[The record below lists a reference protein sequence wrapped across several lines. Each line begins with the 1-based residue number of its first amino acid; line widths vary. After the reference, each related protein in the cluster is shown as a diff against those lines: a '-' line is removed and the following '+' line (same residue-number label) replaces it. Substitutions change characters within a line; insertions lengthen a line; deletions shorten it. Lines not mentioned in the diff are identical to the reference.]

1 MGPRQNPRRFGR
13 RSKQGSSACRSDGQV
28 YLGIWRC
35 GMTWLRP
42 RKTKR
47 DAILGLVA
55 SWGDR
60 RTPRRSLQRNP
71 SALSMRLVGFSS
83 CRVRRRNLVELTSA
97 RHIFAARVCKQC
109 LPGNQPMHSHS
120 LDPWTHD
127 HVFLGPKH
135 DRNER
140 RTWFVVALT
149 AVMMVGEIAAGS
161 LFGSMA
167 LLADGWHMGTHPWA
181 PGVGAAAY
189 LFARQHARNS
199 RFAFGTG
206 KFGDLAAFSSAI
218 ILSLIAV
225 QIFYESVI
233 RLVHPVAI
241 AYGEAIAVAA
251 LGLGVNLVSA
261 WLLRDSHDH
270 DHHGHGHSHGS
281 SQGSSHDSSP
291 GHRHHDNN
299 LRAAYIHVLADAATS
314 VLAIAA
320 LVIAMYSQWVWA
332 DPAVGIIGSLVIASW
347 AFGLIRDSG
356 AVLLDVSV
364 DKNLEAV
371 IRDRLETRGDRVI
384 DLHLWQVGPG
394 HRAAV
399 IAVLSDDPL
408 PSATYKRRLGGLR
421 GLSHVTIEVEVCPHA
436 PLAAEHPS

>member
-1 MGPRQNPRRFGR
+1 
-13 RSKQGSSACRSDGQV
+13 
-28 YLGIWRC
+28 
-35 GMTWLRP
+35 
-42 RKTKR
+42 
-47 DAILGLVA
+47 
-55 SWGDR
+55 
-60 RTPRRSLQRNP
+60 
-71 SALSMRLVGFSS
+71 
-83 CRVRRRNLVELTSA
+83 
-97 RHIFAARVCKQC
+97 
-109 LPGNQPMHSHS
+109 
-120 LDPWTHD
+120 
-127 HVFLGPKH
+127 
-135 DRNER
+135 
-140 RTWFVVALT
+140 
-149 AVMMVGEIAAGS
+149 MMVGEIVAGS

-167 LLADGWHMGTHPWA
+167 LLADGWHMATHA
-181 PGVGAAAY
+181 AALGIAAAAY

-199 RFAFGTG
+199 HFAFGTG

-241 AYGEAIAVAA
+241 TYGEAIAVAA

-270 DHHGHGHSHGS
+270 DHHGHGHSHG
-281 SQGSSHDSSP
+281 GSHDSSL

-371 IRDRLETRGDRVI
+371 IRDRLETRGDRVT

-399 IAVLSDDPL
+399 ISVLSDDPL
-408 PSATYKRRLGGLR
+408 PSAIYKRRLGGLR
-421 GLSHVTIEVEVCPHA
+421 GLSHVTIEVERCPHP
-436 PLAAEHPS
+436 PLH